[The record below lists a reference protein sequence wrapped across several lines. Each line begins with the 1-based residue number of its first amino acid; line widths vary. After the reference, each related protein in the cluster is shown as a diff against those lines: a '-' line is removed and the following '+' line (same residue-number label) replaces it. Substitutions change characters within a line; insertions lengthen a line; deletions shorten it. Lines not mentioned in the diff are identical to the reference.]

1 MSYNKNVVED
11 ALFQIK
17 NLEETLQENAKG
29 ILQSTM
35 SEEIRQLVKESL
47 REQDEDEIEPLM
59 PDAEETDMEDDEMAM
74 DDDDEMEDD
83 EFDMDDDEM
92 AMDDDEM
99 DDEDDEM
106 DDETIDMTDAS
117 DSEVLKVFKAMS
129 DEDGII
135 VKKEGG
141 NIHLTDGEDEYMIH
155 LGESELGMETDDAS
169 YDGLSEDDEL
179 YGDADVDMEG
189 AIYEIEMDD
198 EDDNFSLEEDDD
210 NDFSMGD
217 DEMGF
222 ETPVRDA
229 IRSHKGRF
237 ETPMRD
243 RLRSRMDDNMGD
255 DMGDSF
261 RSRRH
266 REYED
271 DMAEG
276 VDPEMEEM
284 YGGNKHDFKRSNGHK
299 MGDVDGHYKDY
310 EMEEMYDG
318 NEHDYEM
325 EEDMESDSVDLDTV
339 MEAIKKTLKAKGVG
353 IGKGPKFAYDKKP
366 NMGGGF
372 NQKRKEAFGKG
383 TKAMGTGKAKF
394 EYKQGENMEKGSM
407 KKVETKEASRT
418 YANGSKDGSRG
429 LRKARTNNRNF
440 EYNPFKISESTNQEV
455 QLLREKNEEYKKA
468 LDIFR
473 TKLNEVAVFNSNL
486 AYATRLFTEHSTTK
500 QEKIN
505 VLRRFDNVE
514 SLKESKSLYRSIKSE
529 LNSGGSSSEQKITES
544 IERTVNRSVESGS
557 AANLIESK
565 TYENP
570 QFLRMKDLM
579 SKL

>member
-47 REQDEDEIEPLM
+47 REQDEDAIEPLM

-74 DDDDEMEDD
+74 DDDDEMDDD

-117 DSEVLKVFKAMS
+117 DSEVLKVFKAMG

-179 YGDADVDMEG
+179 YGDADVDLEG

-198 EDDNFSLEEDDD
+198 EDNDFSLEEDDD
-210 NDFSMGD
+210 NNFSMED

-222 ETPVRDA
+222 ETPVRDS

-271 DMAEG
+271 DMAKG

-299 MGDVDGHYKDY
+299 MGDVDGHYK
-310 EMEEMYDG
+310 
-318 NEHDYEM
+318 DYEM

-394 EYKQGENMEKGSM
+394 EYKEGENMEKGSM

-418 YANGSKDGSRG
+418 YGNGSKDGSRG

>member
-35 SEEIRQLVKESL
+35 SEEIKQLVKESL
-47 REQDEDEIEPLM
+47 KEQDEDEIDPLT
-59 PDAEETDMEDDEMAM
+59 PDADET
-74 DDDDEMEDD
+74 
-83 EFDMDDDEM
+83 DMDDDEM

-99 DDEDDEM
+99 DMDDDELDMDDDEMAMDDDEMDMDDDEMDM

-117 DSEVLKVFKAMS
+117 DSEVLRVFKAMG

-155 LGESELGMETDDAS
+155 LGESEMDFQSGDSS
-169 YDGLSEDDEL
+169 YDGLAEDEEMF
-179 YGDADVDMEG
+179 GDADVDMEG
-189 AIYEIEMDD
+189 TIYEIEMDD
-198 EDDNFSLEEDDD
+198 DDDFSLDDDDDFSMEDDD
-210 NDFSMGD
+210 
-217 DEMGF
+217 EMEF

-237 ETPMRD
+237 ETPVRD
-243 RLRSRMDDNMGD
+243 SIRSRMD
-255 DMGDSF
+255 
-261 RSRRH
+261 RH
-266 REYED
+266 RDFED
-271 DMAEG
+271 DMSEG
-276 VDPEMEEM
+276 VPEMEEM
-284 YGGNKHDFKRSNGHK
+284 YGGNKHDFKRSHGHK
-299 MGDVDGHYKDY
+299 MGDVDGHYK
-310 EMEEMYDG
+310 
-318 NEHDYEM
+318 DYEM

-339 MEAIKKTLKAKGVG
+339 MEAIKKSLKAKGVG
-353 IGKGPKFAYDKKP
+353 IGNGPKFSYDKKP

-394 EYKQGENMEKGSM
+394 EYKEGENMEKGSM

-418 YANGSKDGSRG
+418 YGNGSKDGSRG

-455 QLLREKNEEYKKA
+455 ELLREKNEEYKKA

-514 SLKESKSLYRSIKSE
+514 SLKESKNLYRAIKSE

-557 AANLIESK
+557 SANLIESK